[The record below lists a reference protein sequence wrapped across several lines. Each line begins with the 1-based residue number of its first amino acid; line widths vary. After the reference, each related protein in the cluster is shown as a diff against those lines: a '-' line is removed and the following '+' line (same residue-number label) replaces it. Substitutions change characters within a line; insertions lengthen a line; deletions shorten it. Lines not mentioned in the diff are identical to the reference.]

1 MTTHT
6 TPPPPADQDAAT
18 TRDTAPAPSTGPS
31 TSPHGTDQGAQGT
44 PPLYTPTGRHALDER
59 PQRWLSW
66 PRTLALLLASYM
78 LLALAPVLP
87 DWLRALL
94 PLALAVGAVV
104 WALQM
109 SAALRAPRATHTPAS
124 TSRMDRAAAWTNR
137 HARPLMW
144 WLLAYA
150 MATAI
155 AERAHCGALADFL
168 RVTGLVQAG
177 ALAVIIA
184 HQHREK

>member
-6 TPPPPADQDAAT
+6 TPPDAPPSPAAT
-18 TRDTAPAPSTGPS
+18 DTAPTTAPAPSTIS
-31 TSPHGTDQGAQGT
+31 TSQASADQGAADQGNA
-44 PPLYTPTGRHALDER
+44 RAR

-66 PRTLALLLASYM
+66 PRTLAVLLASYV

-87 DWLRALL
+87 DWLRALV
-94 PLALAVGAVV
+94 PLVLAVGAVI

-109 SAALRAPRATHTPAS
+109 SAALRSPRAATRPAS

-150 MATAI
+150 MAVAV
-155 AERAHCGALADFL
+155 ADRLQAGALADFL